1 MWGICGECYYLWWN
15 KLLIMATIKFLTK
28 GKNNPLTIYV
38 RLRDGR
44 STDITTSTGYTIKS
58 EFWSNLKGE
67 PKLIASN
74 NDKVNLS
81 TKLRKLDSFILDKL
95 NLDKDSSKQ
104 INKDWLNHVIKLYK
118 NPSLDSEVISLNDA
132 IEQYQE
138 KLKYRINPKT
148 GRQTSPA
155 TIRNF
160 NTTLMRVKKYQASK
174 KHDLL
179 IHEIDLSFHS
189 DYTKYAEKNLGL
201 AVNSY
206 GIDLRRIKTV
216 CLDARDNG
224 LLINKQVESRKFNA
238 PSEPTLFVTL
248 SETEIQTI
256 KSNTFKNDY
265 LNNAKDWL
273 IIGCWTGC
281 RVNDLMKLSSTNII
295 RTTKGQKFIRYTQSK
310 TGKQI
315 DLPIHSDVNDIL
327 ERLGGFPR
335 PISDVKFNVYIKE
348 VCKESNITE
357 LVKGTRQNPQSHKK
371 ETGMFEKW
379 QLIKSHTCRRSFATN
394 HFNKLSNKLIMK
406 VTGHATERMLLQY
419 IGETENDHLDDFMNV
434 WSNDKAEQESIVKMA
449 N

>member
-1 MWGICGECYYLWWN
+1 
-15 KLLIMATIKFLTK
+15 MATVKYLTK
-28 GKNNPLTIYV
+28 GKKETATIYV
-38 RLRDGR
+38 RLLDG
-44 STDITTSTGYTIKS
+44 SKTDIWVSTGYTIKP

-67 PKLIASN
+67 PKQIASN
-74 NDKVNLS
+74 TSKLNLS
-81 TKLRKLDSFILDKL
+81 NDLRELKNFIIDKL
-95 NLDKDSSKQ
+95 NKDKGIQTIDK
-104 INKDWLNHVIKLYK
+104 IWLNHIIAIFK
-118 NPSLDSEVISLNDA
+118 NPSLDNKQITLSEAIIDYQSEMRVKTNPSTRKPIS
-132 IEQYQE
+132 
-138 KLKYRINPKT
+138 KL
-148 GRQTSPA
+148 
-155 TIRNF
+155 TIKNYD
-160 NTTLMRVKKYQASK
+160 TTLMRLAKFEEFK
-174 KHDLL
+174 KHKFLIQEVDLT
-179 IHEIDLSFHS
+179 FHLDFKKFAS
-189 DYTKYAEKNLGL
+189 SKLGL
-201 AVNSY
+201 SLNSI
-206 GIDLRRIKTV
+206 GKDLRQIKTV
-216 CLDARDNG
+216 CLDARDRG
-224 LLINKQVESRKFNA
+224 FEINRQVESRKFNA

-273 IIGCWTGC
+273 IIGCWTAC
-281 RVNDLMKLSSTNII
+281 RVNDLMQLTNDNIMSN
-295 RTTKGQKFIRYTQSK
+295 TKGDKFIRYTQSK
-310 TGKQI
+310 TGKQV

-327 ERLGGFPR
+327 EKLGGFPR

-348 VCKESNITE
+348 VCKQAGLTQ

-434 WSNDKAEQESIVKMA
+434 WNNDKAEQESIVKMA